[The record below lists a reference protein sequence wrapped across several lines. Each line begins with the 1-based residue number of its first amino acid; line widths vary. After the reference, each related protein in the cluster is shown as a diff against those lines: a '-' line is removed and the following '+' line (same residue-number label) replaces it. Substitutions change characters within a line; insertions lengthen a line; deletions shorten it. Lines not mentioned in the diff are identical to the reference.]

1 MEKAGLVE
9 KAGLTGGFP
18 NQDRLEGKDMKRPYT
33 ICHILS
39 ALDGKIT
46 GTFMGTEAAGAVSA
60 EYARIRSE
68 YQADA
73 WLYGTVTTKEFT
85 RGRKPELDPAAD
97 VPDGDFVA
105 DHHAPL
111 YYVSVDTQGE
121 IGWESGIFRKTGRP
135 DAHVI
140 EVLTE
145 QTPTAYRAYLRKR
158 GVSYILAGSKMLDS
172 NIAAEKLCRLFG
184 IDTLLICGGGTVN
197 WTFLQQGAV
206 DELSLLI
213 APTADGNPDSV
224 TVFEKSP
231 LLPAGEPVSFS
242 LKNMERLKGDGI
254 RLVYTA
260 KR

>member
-1 MEKAGLVE
+1 ME
-9 KAGLTGGFP
+9 
-18 NQDRLEGKDMKRPYT
+18 RPYT

-46 GTFMGTEAAGAVSA
+46 GAFMGTKTAQTVSE

-73 WLYGTVTTKEFT
+73 WLYGMVTTKEFT
-85 RGRKPELDPAAD
+85 QGRKPELDSVTE

-105 DHHAPL
+105 ENDAAL

-121 IGWESGIFRKTGRP
+121 IGWESGIFRKAGRP

-145 QTPTAYRAYLRKR
+145 RTAPAYRAYLRKR
-158 GVSYILAGSKMLDS
+158 GVSYILAGSEMLDS
-172 NIAAEKLCRLFG
+172 KIVAEKLYRLFG
-184 IDTLLICGGGTVN
+184 IGTLLICGGGTIN

-206 DELSLLI
+206 DELSLLL
-213 APTADGNPDSV
+213 APAADGNPDSV
-224 TVFEKSP
+224 TVFEKSAM
-231 LLPAGEPVSFS
+231 LPPSDPAVFQ
-242 LKNMERLKGDGI
+242 LKNIERLKGDGI
-254 RLVYTA
+254 RLVYTVSS
-260 KR
+260 K

>member
-1 MEKAGLVE
+1 ME
-9 KAGLTGGFP
+9 
-18 NQDRLEGKDMKRPYT
+18 QPYI

-46 GTFMGTEAAGAVSA
+46 GAFMGTKTAQTVSE

-85 RGRKPELDPAAD
+85 QGRKPELDLAAE
-97 VPDGDFVA
+97 VPDGDFIAVSN
-105 DHHAPL
+105 APL
-111 YYVSVDTQGE
+111 YYVSIDTQGE
-121 IGWESGIFRKTGRP
+121 IGWESGTFRKAGRP

-145 QTPTAYRAYLRKR
+145 HTAPAYRAYLRKC
-158 GVSYILAGSKMLDS
+158 GVSYILAGSEMLDS
-172 NIAAEKLCRLFG
+172 KLAAKKLYQLFG
-184 IDTLLICGGGTVN
+184 IDTLLICGGGTIN

-213 APTADGNPDSV
+213 APIADGNPDSV
-224 TVFEKSP
+224 TVFEKLDSMP
-231 LLPAGEPVSFS
+231 ECMPVEFQ
-242 LKNMERLKGDGI
+242 LKNIEKLKGNGV
-254 RLVYTA
+254 RLVYTVNN
-260 KR
+260 KG

>member
-1 MEKAGLVE
+1 M
-9 KAGLTGGFP
+9 
-18 NQDRLEGKDMKRPYT
+18 NRPYT

-46 GTFMGTEAAGAVSA
+46 GSFMGTENAWAVSE
-60 EYARIRSE
+60 EYGRIRTE

-85 RGRKPELDPAAD
+85 KGRKPELEAQEE
-97 VPDGDFVA
+97 VPSGDFVA
-105 DHHAPL
+105 ETQATF

-121 IGWESGIFRKTGRP
+121 IGWESGTFRKAGRP

-145 QTPTAYRAYLRKR
+145 QTPTAYRAYLRKQ
-158 GVSYILAGSKMLDS
+158 GVSYILAGSELLDS
-172 NIAAEKLCRLFG
+172 KLAAEKLYQLFG
-184 IDTLLICGGGTVN
+184 IDTLLICGGGTIN
-197 WTFLQQGAV
+197 WTFLQQGEV

-213 APTADGNPDSV
+213 APVADGDPDSV

-231 LLPAGEPVSFS
+231 LLPTSGPVAFQ
-242 LKNMERLKGDGI
+242 LKNIERLKGNGV
-254 RLVYTA
+254 RLVYTVSN
-260 KR
+260 KEKE

>member
-1 MEKAGLVE
+1 ME
-9 KAGLTGGFP
+9 
-18 NQDRLEGKDMKRPYT
+18 RPYT

-46 GTFMGTEAAGAVSA
+46 GAFMGTKTAQTVSE

-85 RGRKPELDPAAD
+85 QGRKPELDSVTE

-105 DHHAPL
+105 ENDAAL
-111 YYVSVDTQGE
+111 YYVSVDIQGE
-121 IGWESGIFRKTGRP
+121 IGWESGIFRKAGRP

-145 QTPTAYRAYLRKR
+145 RTAPAYRAYLRKR
-158 GVSYILAGSKMLDS
+158 GVSYILAGSEMLDS
-172 NIAAEKLCRLFG
+172 KIVAEKLYRLFG
-184 IDTLLICGGGTVN
+184 IGTLLICGGGTIN

-206 DELSLLI
+206 DELSLLL
-213 APTADGNPDSV
+213 APAADGNPDSV
-224 TVFEKSP
+224 TVFEKSAM
-231 LLPAGEPVSFS
+231 LPPSDPAVFQ
-242 LKNMERLKGDGI
+242 LKNIERLKGDGI
-254 RLVYTA
+254 RLVYTVSN
-260 KR
+260 K

>member
-1 MEKAGLVE
+1 ME
-9 KAGLTGGFP
+9 
-18 NQDRLEGKDMKRPYT
+18 RPYI

-46 GTFMGTEAAGAVSA
+46 GAFMGTKAVQTVSE

-85 RGRKPELDPAAD
+85 QGRKPELDFVAE

-105 DHHAPL
+105 ENDAAL

-121 IGWESGIFRKTGRP
+121 IGWESGTFRKAGRP

-145 QTPTAYRAYLRKR
+145 QTPAAYRAYLRGR
-158 GVSYILAGSKMLDS
+158 GVSYILAGYEMLDS
-172 NIAAEKLCRLFG
+172 KIAAEKLYRLFG
-184 IDTLLICGGGTVN
+184 IDTLLICGGGTIN

-213 APTADGNPDSV
+213 APAADGNPDSV
-224 TVFEKSP
+224 TVFEKSAM
-231 LLPAGEPVSFS
+231 LPPSSPAVFQ
-242 LKNMERLKGDGI
+242 LKNIERLKGEGV
-254 RLVYTA
+254 RLVYTV
-260 KR
+260 KGK

>member
-1 MEKAGLVE
+1 ME
-9 KAGLTGGFP
+9 
-18 NQDRLEGKDMKRPYT
+18 RPYT

-46 GTFMGTEAAGAVSA
+46 GAFMGTKTAQTVSE

-85 RGRKPELDPAAD
+85 QRRKPELDSVTE

-105 DHHAPL
+105 ENDAAL

-121 IGWESGIFRKTGRP
+121 IGWESGIFRKAGRP

-145 QTPTAYRAYLRKR
+145 RTAPAYRAYLRKR
-158 GVSYILAGSKMLDS
+158 GVSYILAGSEMLDS
-172 NIAAEKLCRLFG
+172 KIVAEKLYRLFG
-184 IDTLLICGGGTVN
+184 IGTLLICGGGTIN

-206 DELSLLI
+206 DELSLLL
-213 APTADGNPDSV
+213 APAADGNPDSV
-224 TVFEKSP
+224 TVFEKSAM
-231 LLPAGEPVSFS
+231 LPPSDPAVFQ
-242 LKNMERLKGDGI
+242 LKNIERLKGDGI
-254 RLVYTA
+254 RLVYTVSS
-260 KR
+260 K

>member
-1 MEKAGLVE
+1 
-9 KAGLTGGFP
+9 
-18 NQDRLEGKDMKRPYT
+18 MKRPYT

-46 GTFMGTEAAGAVSA
+46 GTFMNTEAARETGK

-85 RGRKPELDPAAD
+85 GGRKPKLDSEAK

-105 DHHAPL
+105 EDHAEL

-121 IGWESGIFRKTGRP
+121 IGWESGTFHKTGRP
-135 DAHVI
+135 AAHVI
-140 EVLTE
+140 EILTE
-145 QTPTAYRAYLRKR
+145 QTPAAYRAYLRKH
-158 GVSYILAGSKMLDS
+158 GVSYLLAGAKTLDA
-172 NIAAEKLCRLFG
+172 NLAAKKLYQLFK
-184 IDTLLICGGGTVN
+184 IDTLLICGGGTIN

-213 APTADGNPDSV
+213 APVADGNPDSV
-224 TVFEKSP
+224 TVFEKSV
-231 LLPAGEPVSFS
+231 LLPPGNPVTFQ
-242 LKNMERLKGDGI
+242 LKNAEKLQGDGI
-254 RLVYTA
+254 RLVYTTTN
-260 KR
+260 K

>member
-1 MEKAGLVE
+1 M
-9 KAGLTGGFP
+9 
-18 NQDRLEGKDMKRPYT
+18 NRPYI

-46 GTFMGTEAAGAVSA
+46 GEFMGMESVRSVSE
-60 EYARIRSE
+60 EYGRIRTE

-85 RGRKPELDPAAD
+85 GWRKPELDFGAE

-105 DHHAPL
+105 ETQAAL

-121 IGWESGIFRKTGRP
+121 IGWESGTFRKAGRP

-145 QTPTAYRAYLRKR
+145 QTPAAYRAYLRGR
-158 GVSYILAGSKMLDS
+158 GVSYILAGSEMLDS
-172 NIAAEKLCRLFG
+172 KIAVEKLYRLFG
-184 IDTLLICGGGTVN
+184 IDTLLICGGGTIN

-213 APTADGNPDSV
+213 APAADGNPDSV
-224 TVFEKSP
+224 TVFEKSA
-231 LLPAGEPVSFS
+231 LLPPSSPAVFQ
-242 LKNMERLKGDGI
+242 LKNIERLKGEGV
-254 RLVYTA
+254 RLVYTV
-260 KR
+260 KGK

>member
-1 MEKAGLVE
+1 M
-9 KAGLTGGFP
+9 
-18 NQDRLEGKDMKRPYT
+18 NRPYI

-46 GTFMGTEAAGAVSA
+46 GEFMGMESARSVSE
-60 EYARIRSE
+60 EYGRIRTE

-85 RGRKPELDPAAD
+85 GWRKPELDFEAE

-105 DHHAPL
+105 EAQAAL

-121 IGWESGIFRKTGRP
+121 IGWESGTFRKAGRP

-145 QTPTAYRAYLRKR
+145 QTPAAYRAYLRKH
-158 GVSYILAGSKMLDS
+158 GVSYILAGSKQLDCKL
-172 NIAAEKLCRLFG
+172 AAEKLYQLFR
-184 IDTLLICGGGTVN
+184 IDTLLICGGGTIN
-197 WTFLQQGAV
+197 WTFLQQGVV

-213 APTADGNPDSV
+213 APVADGNPDSV

-231 LLPAGEPVSFS
+231 LLPPGGPAAFQ
-242 LKNMERLKGDGI
+242 LKNIERLKDDGV
-254 RLVYTA
+254 RLVYTL
-260 KR
+260 RI

>member
-1 MEKAGLVE
+1 ME
-9 KAGLTGGFP
+9 
-18 NQDRLEGKDMKRPYT
+18 RPYI

-46 GTFMGTEAAGAVSA
+46 GAFMGTKAVQTVSE

-85 RGRKPELDPAAD
+85 QGCEPELDSVTEVPA
-97 VPDGDFVA
+97 GDFVA
-105 DHHAPL
+105 ENDAAL

-121 IGWESGIFRKTGRP
+121 IGWESGTFRKAGRP

-145 QTPTAYRAYLRKR
+145 QTPAAYRAYLRGR
-158 GVSYILAGSKMLDS
+158 GVSYILAGSEMLDS
-172 NIAAEKLCRLFG
+172 KIAVEKLYRLFG
-184 IDTLLICGGGTVN
+184 IDTLLICGGGTIN

-213 APTADGNPDSV
+213 APAADGNPDSV
-224 TVFEKSP
+224 TVFEKSA
-231 LLPAGEPVSFS
+231 LLPPSSPAVFQ
-242 LKNMERLKGDGI
+242 LKNIERLKGEGVW
-254 RLVYTA
+254 LVYTV
-260 KR
+260 KGK